1 MICIAPSILSA
12 DFSMLGQAA
21 ADMERFGAD
30 ILHIDV
36 MDGHF
41 VPNLTIGPVVV
52 KSLRRWASLPFD
64 VHLMISRPLDYVEV
78 FAKAG
83 ADVIS
88 FHPEA
93 ESDVRETI
101 NKIKECGAKPA
112 LAIKPATP
120 AKEIFPYLDDIY
132 MVLVMT
138 VEPGFGGQSFMS
150 DMVGKISEV
159 KAEIDRRGL
168 GVNIEVDG
176 GISPDT
182 APLVAKAGANWLV
195 AGSAIFNAPS
205 PKEMI
210 EKMRRAA
217 ESVS

>member
-1 MICIAPSILSA
+1 MICVAPSILSA
-12 DFSMLGQAA
+12 DFSMLGKAA
-21 ADMERFGAD
+21 ADMQKFGAD

-41 VPNLTIGPVVV
+41 VPNITIGPVVV
-52 KSLRRWASLPFD
+52 KSLRRWASIPFD
-64 VHLMISRPLDYVEV
+64 VHLMISRPLDYIDV
-78 FAKAG
+78 FAGAG

-101 NKIKECGAKPA
+101 KKIKEKGVKPA
-112 LAIKPATP
+112 LAIKPAT
-120 AKEIFPYLDDIY
+120 AASSIFPYLDELY

-138 VEPGFGGQSFMS
+138 VEPGFGGQSFMT
-150 DMVGKISEV
+150 DMLDKIRQV

-168 GVNIEVDG
+168 KVNIEVDG
-176 GISPDT
+176 GISPET

-195 AGSAIFNAPS
+195 AGSAVFNADS
-205 PKEMI
+205 PKDMI
-210 EKMRRAA
+210 ERLRKSA
-217 ESVS
+217 EGC